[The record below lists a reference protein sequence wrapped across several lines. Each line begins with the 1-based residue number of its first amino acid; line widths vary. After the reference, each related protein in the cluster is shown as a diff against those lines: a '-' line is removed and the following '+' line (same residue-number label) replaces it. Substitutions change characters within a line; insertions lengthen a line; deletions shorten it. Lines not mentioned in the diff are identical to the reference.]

1 MLHKNNFS
9 LFPLTPGSV
18 YFIGFFAADGN
29 ITINKNGSH
38 YVEITSKDLDLLESF
53 KQYFH
58 LSIKI
63 SERVDSNG
71 SNLRYRIQIG
81 SMSLVLELLKLGF
94 SRRKS
99 KTLKIP
105 DIPDSL
111 FAHFVRGYFDGDGNV
126 MFKHYKRKGRTTLTP
141 FFRVVFTSCS
151 GEFLRRLLA
160 RLREMKVVKKGTV
173 LKESKCNRLVLAPFD
188 SLSLGRFM
196 YNSDRCKATP
206 FVLARKQRIFAA
218 ARTFYRENTE
228 RKPKGFLNV

>member
-1 MLHKNNFS
+1 MFS
-9 LFPLTPGSV
+9 LTPGSV

-105 DIPDSL
+105 IFL
-111 FAHFVRGYFDGDGNV
+111 I
-126 MFKHYKRKGRTTLTP
+126 HYSP
-141 FFRVVFTSCS
+141 IS
-151 GEFLRRLLA
+151 
-160 RLREMKVVKKGTV
+160 
-173 LKESKCNRLVLAPFD
+173 
-188 SLSLGRFM
+188 
-196 YNSDRCKATP
+196 
-206 FVLARKQRIFAA
+206 
-218 ARTFYRENTE
+218 
-228 RKPKGFLNV
+228 